1 MIICNLKSMGTNS
14 YYLLLSS
21 CIMWSRNGIVMA
33 LLKYSLGFKAGTL
46 FLCVCLPVNLVTWRV
61 TSILVANCSA
71 ASYHI
76 LL

>member
-1 MIICNLKSMGTNS
+1 
-14 YYLLLSS
+14 
-21 CIMWSRNGIVMA
+21 MWSRNGIVMA

-46 FLCVCLPVNLVTWRV
+46 FLCACLPVNLVTWGV
-61 TSILVANCSA
+61 TSILVANCTA